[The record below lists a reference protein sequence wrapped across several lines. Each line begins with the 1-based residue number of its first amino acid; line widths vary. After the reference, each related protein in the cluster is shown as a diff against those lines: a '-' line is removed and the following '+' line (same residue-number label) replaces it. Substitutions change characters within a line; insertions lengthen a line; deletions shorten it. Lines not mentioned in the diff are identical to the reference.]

1 MISAWLQNDFN
12 LENVAA
18 AVAFAK
24 SQDIPFD
31 MIFRALEI
39 FPGVSGRV
47 EYIRKEPFAVVVDY
61 AHTPESLEAVYEAV
75 SERKSRP
82 LICVLGSAGG
92 GRDKWKRPRMGAIA
106 GQYCKEIILT
116 NEDPYDEPPEQILDE
131 IERGIFGAASETQYE
146 KILDRREAIA
156 KALAIAKPGDAVVL
170 TGKGSE
176 SFIHI
181 AGGKRIPWNE
191 RAVVE
196 ELLPK

>member
-1 MISAWLQNDFN
+1 
-12 LENVAA
+12 
-18 AVAFAK
+18 
-24 SQDIPFD
+24 
-31 MIFRALEI
+31 
-39 FPGVSGRV
+39 
-47 EYIRKEPFAVVVDY
+47 
-61 AHTPESLEAVYEAV
+61 
-75 SERKSRP
+75 
-82 LICVLGSAGG
+82 
-92 GRDKWKRPRMGAIA
+92 MGAIA

-181 AGGKRIPWNE
+181 AGGKRVSWNE

-196 ELLPK
+196 ELLNSH